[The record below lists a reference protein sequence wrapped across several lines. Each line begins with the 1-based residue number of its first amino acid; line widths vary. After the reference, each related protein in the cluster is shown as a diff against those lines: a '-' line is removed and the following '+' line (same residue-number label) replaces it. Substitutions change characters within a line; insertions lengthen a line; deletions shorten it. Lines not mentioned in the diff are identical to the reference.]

1 MKTERVESGVISG
14 PHIPDEDLERV
25 ESGVI
30 SGPYIPDE
38 DRACREWGDLYIYIN
53 MKVHR

>member
-14 PHIPDEDLERV
+14 PHIPYEDLERV

-30 SGPYIPDE
+30 SGPERVDIPDE
-38 DRACREWGDLYIYIN
+38 DRACREWGDLRTT
-53 MKVHR
+53 HTR